1 MRFDKF
7 WRKSRA
13 VDDGEELIEKPQKEK
28 IKLRLPTAV
37 KVIYIISAACALL
50 YVLFLCSSGFS
61 DFFNRYIS
69 SIFRAV
75 LAKLTGWIPFSLAE
89 FLLLLI
95 PVWVFLLTRIILKK
109 FGDSLSELLSAVVC
123 VLCVVA
129 IIFSTFTL
137 GFAPAYRGSTLDE
150 KLGLKQEEVSSEDL
164 FRTAMILANHIE
176 EESRNVYFGGDGF
189 SVMPYGYSEMN
200 DKLIAAYNKVCDSH
214 GFVQRLD
221 SRIKPVMLSEAMSYT
236 HITGVYT
243 FFTGEANINVA
254 FPDYTIPFTAAH
266 ELSHQRG
273 IARENE
279 ANFMAFLVCVGSDD
293 AYIRYCAYLN
303 MYEYVMS
310 ALGSADIER
319 YIEARY
325 ALPNNVSRELI
336 AYSEFYEKYRDSVAS
351 EVSGTVNDTFLKL
364 HGTEGVKSYGMV
376 VDLAVAYYKIYE

>member
-1 MRFDKF
+1 MRFDMF
-7 WRKSRA
+7 WRKRQSTEES
-13 VDDGEELIEKPQKEK
+13 EELSQDIKKEK
-28 IKLRLPTAV
+28 FRLRLPVAV
-37 KVIYIISAACALL
+37 KVIYLIAGACIPL
-50 YVLFLCSSGFS
+50 YVILLCSTGFS

-69 SIFRAV
+69 SVFRAV
-75 LAKLTGWIPFSLAE
+75 TATLTGWIPFSLAE

-95 PVWVFLLTRIILKK
+95 PVWVFLITRAILKR

-123 VLCVVA
+123 VLCVAA
-129 IIFSTFTL
+129 IIFSAFTI
-137 GFAPAYRGSTLDE
+137 GFAPAYRGSTLDV
-150 KLGLKQEEVSSEDL
+150 KLGLEQEDVSSEEL
-164 FRTAMILANHIE
+164 FRTAMILSEHLR
-176 EESRNVYFGGDGF
+176 EESRNVYFGSDGF
-189 SVMPYGYSEMN
+189 SIMPYGYSEMN
-200 DKLIAAYNKVCDSH
+200 DKLIEAYNKVCDQYK
-214 GFVQRLD
+214 FVQRLD
-221 SRIKPVMLSEAMSYT
+221 SRLKPVMLSEAMSYT

-310 ALGSADIER
+310 ALGGADIER

-325 ALPNNVSRELI
+325 SLPRSVSGELM
-336 AYSEFYEKYRDSVAS
+336 AYSKFYDKYRDSAAS
-351 EVSGTVNDTFLKL
+351 EVSETVNDTFLKL

-376 VDLAVAYYKIYE
+376 VDLAVAYYKTHD

>member
-1 MRFDKF
+1 MRFDMF
-7 WRKSRA
+7 WRKRQSTEES
-13 VDDGEELIEKPQKEK
+13 EELSQDIKKEK
-28 IKLRLPTAV
+28 FRLRLPVAV
-37 KVIYIISAACALL
+37 KVIYLIAGACIPL
-50 YVLFLCSSGFS
+50 YVILLCSTGFS

-69 SIFRAV
+69 SVFRAV
-75 LAKLTGWIPFSLAE
+75 TATLTGWIPFSLAE

-95 PVWVFLLTRIILKK
+95 PVWVFLITRAILKR

-123 VLCVVA
+123 VLCVAA
-129 IIFSTFTL
+129 IIFSAFTI
-137 GFAPAYRGSTLDE
+137 GFAPAYRGSTLDV
-150 KLGLKQEEVSSEDL
+150 KLGLEQEDVSSEEL
-164 FRTAMILANHIE
+164 FRTAMILSEHLR
-176 EESRNVYFGGDGF
+176 EESRNVYFGSDGF
-189 SVMPYGYSEMN
+189 SIMPYGYSEMN
-200 DKLIAAYNKVCDSH
+200 DKLIEAYNKVCDQYK
-214 GFVQRLD
+214 FVQRLD
-221 SRIKPVMLSEAMSYT
+221 SRLKPVMLSEAMSYT

-310 ALGSADIER
+310 ALGGADIER

-325 ALPNNVSRELI
+325 SLPKSVSGELI
-336 AYSEFYEKYRDSVAS
+336 AYSKFYDKYRDSAAS
-351 EVSGTVNDTFLKL
+351 EVSETVNDTFLKL

-376 VDLAVAYYKIYE
+376 VDLAVAYYKTHD